1 MRASAAFNTPL
12 KFHLQDMTDRGGTWN
27 NYFQYLGFTGALD
40 VILLAAIYRL
50 FQTRW
55 RVAE

>member
-1 MRASAAFNTPL
+1 
-12 KFHLQDMTDRGGTWN
+12 MTDRGGTWDQ
-27 NYFQYLGFTGALD
+27 YFSYLGFTAALN
-40 VILLAAIYRL
+40 IFLLAAIYRL